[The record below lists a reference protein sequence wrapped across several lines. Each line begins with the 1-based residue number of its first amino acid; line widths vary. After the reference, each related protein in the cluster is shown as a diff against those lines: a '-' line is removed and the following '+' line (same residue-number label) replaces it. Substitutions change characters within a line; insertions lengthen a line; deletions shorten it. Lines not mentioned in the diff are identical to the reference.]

1 VRRVFSFALGSIWRW
16 DTSTNRN
23 ALIDYVR
30 KLDIS
35 GVELTLATK
44 EELYSF
50 SLSKDNKH
58 WLRSLDYVTIHAPFR
73 LIKESKD
80 QREVIKQLNDIS
92 RLYHDI
98 DAKTVIIH
106 PHDLL
111 NSDIPRDF
119 ECDISTENLPRKSG
133 VPISGLRKI
142 LHKYPTIGLCLDVS
156 HAYSWSR
163 AETGTL
169 TEAFKDRISQIH
181 FSGTCRKRDHQSLRD
196 VTQDFLLSI
205 QPVRCLDIPI
215 VIEEDIE
222 PRSLRYLEEEIEYI
236 KCLFDGSLGVP
247 SGDS

>member
-1 VRRVFSFALGSIWRW
+1 MKRVFSFALGSIWRW
-16 DTSTNRN
+16 SASTNRN

-44 EELYSF
+44 EELYSLN
-50 SLSKDNKH
+50 LSRDNKH

-80 QREVIKQLNDIS
+80 QSEMIKQLNDIS

-106 PHDLL
+106 PNDLL
-111 NSDIPRDF
+111 NSGLLKGF
-119 ECDISTENLPRKSG
+119 ECDISTENLPPKSG
-133 VPISGLRKI
+133 IPISGLRKV
-142 LHKYPTIGLCLDVS
+142 LHKYPNVRLCLDVS

-163 AETGTL
+163 AETGKL
-169 TEAFKDRISQIH
+169 TKAFKDRISQIH

-196 VTQDFLLSI
+196 VTEDFLLSV
-205 QPVRCLDIPI
+205 QPVKCLAIPI

-222 PRSLRYLEEEIEYI
+222 PRPLGYVKEEIEYI
-236 KCLFDGSLGVP
+236 KHLFD
-247 SGDS
+247 